1 MKKYLKL
8 KPHKHKSPDY
18 RPSAIATRNTVQI
31 PISRMQ
37 NFRKKIPKYN
47 QMG

>member
-18 RPSAIATRNTVQI
+18 RPSAIANKKYSANSNKPHAKVQ
-31 PISRMQ
+31 
-37 NFRKKIPKYN
+37 KKDSKI
-47 QMG
+47 